1 VLRLKHTGCE
11 RGFAVVGPGGVVL
24 VSRVMATADCADAFR
39 RWGYLQ
45 ADLDPLGRLP
55 PFPHPDLDGA
65 PAEEAAR
72 WRPLYCGTIGAE
84 FMHLPYPVR
93 SRFVAARMES
103 PRPANDRERILR
115 RLAEAELFERFLH
128 ARYVGTKRYSLEGGA
143 ALLPLLDALLEGA
156 AEAGVEVVL
165 LAMSHRGRLNVMAH
179 IAGAPP
185 AHLFAGFEDL
195 DPRSI
200 LGSGDV
206 KYHLGA
212 TGEYVTAAGRTIQVH
227 LVSNPSHL
235 EAVDPVIL
243 GRTRA
248 RQERLGPDG
257 SQRVLAITLHGDAAF
272 AGQGIAA
279 ESLNLAGLRGFTVGG
294 SIHVVV
300 NNLIGFTAQPEALHT
315 SRFASDVAR
324 RVPIPILHV
333 GGHDPEA
340 AERAGHLAIDY
351 RTEFATDVVVDLI
364 GYRRYGHSE
373 VEDPTTTQPL
383 LYGRIAKLPMLW
395 QEYGARLGRAPESLQ
410 ALEAEIVERLQQE
423 LERGRS
429 LDRKPTL
436 RTLPPHWDPYVG
448 GRYDPALEVA
458 TAVPAA
464 RLEAIAGRLVAFPPE
479 FRVHPKVRRLYA
491 QRAEMGAGS
500 RPIDWGMAEALAF
513 GSLLWDGCLVR
524 LAGQDSRRG
533 TFNQRHAA
541 LYDHK
546 TGDEHVP
553 LRHLHPAQGRFD
565 AYDTCLSEA
574 AALGFEYGF
583 SRDYPDALVV
593 WEAQFGDFANG
604 AQVILDQ
611 FIAAGEDK
619 WGLLSGLTILL
630 PHGYEGQGPEHSSA
644 RLERYLELA
653 AEDNLQVCQPTTA
666 AQYFHLLRRQA
677 LRRWR
682 KPLVV
687 MTPKGMLRAKA
698 SASPRAELEDGA
710 FHPLIADGDSDTAER
725 LLLCTGKIALELVA
739 ERDRRGEE
747 RIVIARLEQ
756 LYPFPEA
763 SVCAL
768 VDRLPAT
775 AEIVWVQE
783 EPANMGALR
792 YVRPLLARLA
802 GGRSLTAV
810 KRSPSASP
818 ATGSAKAHA
827 IEQAALLG
835 LAFARKG

>member
-1 VLRLKHTGCE
+1 MHD
-11 RGFAVVGPGGVVL
+11 A
-24 VSRVMATADCADAFR
+24 ADPFR

-45 ADLDPLGRLP
+45 ADLDPLGRLA
-55 PFPHPDLDGA
+55 PFPHPELDDA
-65 PAEEAAR
+65 PPEAAAR
-72 WRPLYCGTIGAE
+72 WRPLYCGAIGAE
-84 FMHLPYPVR
+84 FMHLPYPER
-93 SRFVAARMES
+93 CRFVAARMEA
-103 PRPANDRERILR
+103 PAPASDPERILR

-128 ARYVGTKRYSLEGGA
+128 ARYVGTKRYSLEGAA
-143 ALLPLLDALLEGA
+143 ALLPLLDGLLAGA

-179 IAGAPP
+179 IAGVKPS
-185 AHLFAGFEDL
+185 HLFAGFEDL

-212 TGEYVTAAGRTIQVH
+212 TGEYTTASGRTIQVH
-227 LVSNPSHL
+227 VVSNPSHL

-248 RQERLGPDG
+248 RQERLGSEG
-257 SQRVLAITLHGDAAF
+257 SRRVLAITLHGDAAF

-279 ESLNLAGLRGFTVGG
+279 EALNLAGLRGFAVGG
-294 SIHVVV
+294 SIHVLV

-333 GGHDPEA
+333 GGYDPEA
-340 AERAGHLAIDY
+340 AERAGRLAADY
-351 RTEFATDVVVDLI
+351 RSEFATDVVVDLI

-383 LYGRIAKLPMLW
+383 LYRRIAELPMLW
-395 QEYGARLGRAPESLQ
+395 QQYGARLGRSPEAMQ
-410 ALEAEIVERLQQE
+410 ALEAGIGERLQAE

-429 LDRKPTL
+429 LERKPTL
-436 RTLPPHWDPYVG
+436 RTLPPHWDTYVG
-448 GRYDPALEVA
+448 GAYDPAFEVE

-464 RLEAIAGRLVAFPPE
+464 RLEEIAGRLTAFPAG
-479 FRVHPKVRRLYA
+479 FHVHPKVRRLYE
-491 QRAEMGAGS
+491 QRLEMGAAS
-500 RPIDWGMAEALAF
+500 RPVDWGMAEALAF
-513 GSLLWDGCLVR
+513 GSLLWDGMLVR

-541 LYDHK
+541 LFDAES
-546 TGDEHVP
+546 GAEHVP
-553 LRHLHPAQGRFD
+553 LRHLRPGQGRFD

-583 SRDYPDALVV
+583 SRDYPDALVL

-604 AQVILDQ
+604 AQVIIDQ
-611 FIAAGEDK
+611 FLAAGEDK
-619 WGLLSGLTILL
+619 WGLLSGLTVLL

-653 AEDNLQVCQPTTA
+653 AEDNLQVCQPTSA

-682 KPLVV
+682 KPLIV
-687 MTPKGMLRAKA
+687 MTPKGMLRAPA
-698 SASPRAELEDGA
+698 AASPRADLERGS
-710 FHPLIADGDSDTAER
+710 FRPLLVDGDPAAAGR
-725 LLLCTGKIALELVA
+725 LLLCTGKIALDLLAEL
-739 ERDRRGEE
+739 DRRGEAS
-747 RIVIARLEQ
+747 ISIARLEQ

-763 SVCAL
+763 LVSAL
-768 VDRLPAT
+768 LDRLPAT
-775 AEIVWVQE
+775 AEVLWVQE

-792 YVRPLLARLA
+792 FVRPLLHRLA
-802 GGRSLTAV
+802 GGRHLTTV
-810 KRSPSASP
+810 KRSASASP

-827 IEQAALLG
+827 IEQAALFN
-835 LAFARKG
+835 LAFARAT